1 MSALAGT
8 GAQWLSQGGARLDV
22 HVPCI
27 VNRQVAHMQRAHGS
41 APPSPC
47 PPLLPPLRRDTQ
59 EPSRFLMDV
68 VRAGHAVV
76 RGAGSAQPAPSRRR
90 RSHTPSWDS
99 SDEDDYGEPDGG
111 VRITV
116 SAVSRDSR
124 ARRGSSSSGSG
135 SSGTAAQRA
144 QQSAA
149 RRSGSRPG
157 QTGAAGGGAGGIG
170 AGGSGSLMPP
180 RGGSTAQRSSPPPPL
195 SAAQQKAQKRGGR
208 R

>member
-1 MSALAGT
+1 MRSGCHRVMHNLLPCMCHAWST
-8 GAQWLSQGGARLDV
+8 GESHWSTWLSPPL
-22 HVPCI
+22 
-27 VNRQVAHMQRAHGS
+27 S
-41 APPSPC
+41 PPSPC
-47 PPLLPPLRRDTQ
+47 PPPLPPLCSDTQ

-76 RGAGSAQPAPSRRR
+76 RGAGGAQQAPSRRR

-111 VRITV
+111 VRITA

-149 RRSGSRPG
+149 RRSGSRLG
-157 QTGAAGGGAGGIG
+157 QTGAAGGGTG
-170 AGGSGSLMPP
+170 AGGSSSAMPP
-180 RGGSTAQRSSPPPPL
+180 GKGSMAQRSSPPPPL